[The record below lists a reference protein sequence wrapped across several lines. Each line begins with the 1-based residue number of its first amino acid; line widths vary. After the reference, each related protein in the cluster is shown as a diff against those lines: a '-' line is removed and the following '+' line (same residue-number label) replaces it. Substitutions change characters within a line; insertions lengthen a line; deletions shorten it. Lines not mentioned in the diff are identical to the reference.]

1 MYFFTNMILR
11 NIIEE
16 TVKIESKGIYTLNFD
31 YISFKYIKKSII
43 LKQVHLKPDTS
54 IYNKLKKQNKI
65 KNALYDIKIPELKI
79 SGFNLNRLY
88 FNKNLEI
95 KMIFLKNPDVYM
107 VAFPHHP
114 DSTKKKNHNIIKKD
128 IHHFITSHL
137 SSLIIDEIN
146 IKNGFFD
153 YYKSEGDINLIS
165 SIKNISI
172 LLKDLQID
180 SIAYEH
186 ADKIFFA
193 DDVEIEL
200 SDYDLVLSD
209 SLHIFNVGKINIST
223 TDSSILASEISI
235 FPEKSKIQ
243 KSNKNNYQVNIPE
256 IKITGIDITEALKN
270 KNIQI
275 DSININKPE
284 IILVS
289 GKTSKTKKHKF
300 NYKGRNNIYSL
311 IAGKIKSIDIGNF
324 RINNSDI
331 ILFNN
336 QTDSLP
342 DISINDLCIEFENF
356 RLDSS
361 SFQNFNKI
369 SYSDNILMTI
379 KDFEMKLSD
388 NIHLLKAHELLVS
401 SFDSEVL
408 AKSIKISPHYLTGN
422 QIKESKHLLYNIFVP
437 DFKIK
442 NINIREVYN
451 YKILPI
457 NIIEITNPDIQ
468 IKNYKKQKSNPEKK
482 PNNTNSILSEYLN
495 EIIVDTFRLTNGTFN
510 ISHQINSD
518 FFNLYLNRID
528 ILNVYFDKKL
538 SINEIL
544 IKQPKFKLTYFEK
557 FKKTQNKSENNN
569 KIQEILNSHLE
580 FIKINKII
588 AENGSFNLCKNGT
601 ENIFDEKNIAVKIT
615 GFYLDDETLDKND
628 RILFSEDIEI
638 LIKDYTFNFPDKKHR
653 LTTDEIG
660 ISIAGSQIFAKEINI
675 FPVEEINT
683 PADIKMLYKIHSPE
697 LTLSGIDFNK
707 VYFKKII
714 QIDKIY
720 LKTPDI
726 NLSSILEDTAKTE
739 NKQHGLS
746 FNITLPKNINSLH
759 IPEFIIK
766 NGKLSL
772 INKTGKTSN
781 TFLKS
786 DFNID
791 ITGIN
796 LYSENQLT
804 KANPLI
810 ADNIFIRLDNNQ
822 IFFKDSLHFVE
833 ASEVTLSTLK
843 SEIIF
848 KDISFKPVN
857 NQIIKNLLVKSGK
870 SSTYD
875 VTIDG
880 IQIKGL
886 EFEKMVTDKVIDI
899 NQLNFNN
906 SSVILTHY
914 PELKHPQKKTQKEL
928 NLYENFKH
936 LLKSI
941 QIHNID
947 FDDISITSIKKY
959 SDSTK
964 KFSINR
970 ISGDITNFHID
981 STHQEYRNRLFYT
994 DDIKFNIN
1002 DYSFTTGDSMYT
1014 VYAGKINIST
1024 ALSQLYLDSFRL
1036 IPNYSKYD
1044 FSRKLGYQTDRMDI
1058 SAESIIFDRMNFSD
1072 LIIDK
1077 KINIGLVNVNKLDLY
1092 DFRDK
1097 RVTFPE
1103 WQKRSLPQSMIRKA
1117 DIYLKID
1124 TIQLNQAHII
1134 YSEKVEKSKGD
1145 GEVIFDNM
1153 FVTITDI
1160 TNDKELVSNGA
1171 VMKAGVTAYLMGQ
1184 SLLFGQLEFPL
1195 ASKQDT
1201 FYFKAT
1207 LSKMDISNFNSMTE
1221 NLFGVAIK
1229 RGKGGI
1235 RESIVMGNND
1245 YATGTLVFPYRR
1257 LKIAMM
1263 NKETGKRGGIGD
1275 GILTF
1280 LANNILIKSNN
1291 PKFGRKIRVGEIYC
1305 RRNKQKSFF
1314 NYLWKSQLS
1323 GIESTFGFNT
1333 KEQRKEKKELKKQ
1346 QKGKTNR
1353 KR

>member
-1 MYFFTNMILR
+1 MI
-11 NIIEE
+11 
-16 TVKIESKGIYTLNFD
+16 
-31 YISFKYIKKSII
+31 
-43 LKQVHLKPDTS
+43 
-54 IYNKLKKQNKI
+54 
-65 KNALYDIKIPELKI
+65 
-79 SGFNLNRLY
+79 
-88 FNKNLEI
+88 
-95 KMIFLKNPDVYM
+95 
-107 VAFPHHP
+107 
-114 DSTKKKNHNIIKKD
+114 
-128 IHHFITSHL
+128 
-137 SSLIIDEIN
+137 
-146 IKNGFFD
+146 
-153 YYKSEGDINLIS
+153 
-165 SIKNISI
+165 
-172 LLKDLQID
+172 
-180 SIAYEH
+180 
-186 ADKIFFA
+186 
-193 DDVEIEL
+193 
-200 SDYDLVLSD
+200 
-209 SLHIFNVGKINIST
+209 
-223 TDSSILASEISI
+223 
-235 FPEKSKIQ
+235 
-243 KSNKNNYQVNIPE
+243 
-256 IKITGIDITEALKN
+256 
-270 KNIQI
+270 
-275 DSININKPE
+275 
-284 IILVS
+284 
-289 GKTSKTKKHKF
+289 
-300 NYKGRNNIYSL
+300 
-311 IAGKIKSIDIGNF
+311 KIKSIDIGNF

-331 ILFNN
+331 KLFKNSK
-336 QTDSLP
+336 DSLP
-342 DISINDLCIEFENF
+342 DISINDLFIEFENF

-361 SFQNFNKI
+361 SFQNHNKI
-369 SYSDNILMTI
+369 SYSDNILMTM

-388 NIHLLKAHELLVS
+388 NIHLLKAHELIVS
-401 SFDSEVL
+401 SYDSEVH
-408 AKSIKISPHYLTGN
+408 AKSIKISPYYLTDN

-442 NINIREVYN
+442 NINIREAYN

-468 IKNYKKQKSNPEKK
+468 IKNYKKQKTNSEKEHSN
-482 PNNTNSILSEYLN
+482 TSSILSEYLN

-510 ISHQINSD
+510 ISKQNFSEIINL
-518 FFNLYLNRID
+518 NINRID
-528 ILNVYFDKKL
+528 FNNINILNAYFDKKL
-538 SINEIL
+538 YINEIL

-569 KIQEILNSHLE
+569 KIQEILNNHLE

-588 AENGSFNLCKNGT
+588 AEKGSLNLCKDGT
-601 ENIFDEKNIAVKIT
+601 ENIFDEENVAVKIT
-615 GFYLDDETLDKND
+615 GFYLDAETLDKND

-638 LIKDYTFNFPDKKHR
+638 RIKDYTFNFPDKKHR

-683 PADIKMLYKIHSPE
+683 PADIKMLYKIHFPE

-707 VYFKKII
+707 VYFNKII
-714 QIDKIY
+714 QIDKIF
-720 LKTPDI
+720 LKMPVI
-726 NLSSILEDTAKTE
+726 KLSSISDDTAKTE

-746 FNITLPKNINSLH
+746 FDITLPKSINSLH

-766 NGKLSL
+766 NGKLVL

-796 LYSENQLT
+796 LYSENQLAKT
-804 KANPLI
+804 NPLI
-810 ADNIFIRLDNNQ
+810 ANDIFIRLENNQ
-822 IFFKDSLHFVE
+822 IFLKDSLHVAE
-833 ASEVTLSTLK
+833 TSEITLSTLK

-857 NQIIKNLLVKSGK
+857 NQNIKNLLVKSGK

-875 VTIDG
+875 VTIAG
-880 IQIKGL
+880 MQIKGL
-886 EFEKMVTDKVIDI
+886 EFKKVVTDKTIDI
-899 NQLNFNN
+899 NQLNIKNP
-906 SSVILTHY
+906 SITLTHY
-914 PELKHPQKKTQKEL
+914 PELKHQQKKTQRKL
-928 NLYENFKH
+928 NLYEDFKH

-941 QIHNID
+941 RLHNID
-947 FDDISITSIKKY
+947 FSDLSITSIKKY

-970 ISGDITNFHID
+970 ISGDITNFLVD
-981 STHQEYRNRLFYT
+981 STHKEYRNRLFYT

-1002 DYSFTTGDSMYT
+1002 DYSFITGDSMYT

-1024 ALSQLYLDSFRL
+1024 AQSQLHVDSFRL
-1036 IPNYSKYD
+1036 IPNYPKYV
-1044 FSRKLGYQTDRMDI
+1044 FSRKLGHQTDRMDI

-1077 KINIGLVNVNKLDLY
+1077 KINVGLVNVNKLNLY

-1097 RVTFPE
+1097 RVPFPE
-1103 WQKRSLPQSMIRKA
+1103 WQRRSLPQSMMRKS
-1117 DIYLKID
+1117 DIYMKID
-1124 TIQLNQAHII
+1124 TVQLNQAHII
-1134 YSEKVEKSKGD
+1134 YSEKVEKSKGE

-1153 FVTITDI
+1153 YVTITDI

-1184 SLLFGQLEFPL
+1184 GLLFGHFEFPL

-1201 FYFKAT
+1201 FHFKAT
-1207 LSKMDISNFNSMTE
+1207 LSKMDISDFNSMTE

-1235 RESIVMGNND
+1235 RESIVRGNND
-1245 YATGTLVFPYRR
+1245 YSTGTLVFPYRR

-1333 KEQRKEKKELKKQ
+1333 KEQRKERKEFKKQ
-1346 QKGKTNR
+1346 QKGK
-1353 KR
+1353 K

>member
-1 MYFFTNMILR
+1 MILR
-11 NIIEE
+11 NIFEK
-16 TVKIESKGIYTLNFD
+16 TVKNESKGVYTLNFD
-31 YISFKYIKKSII
+31 YINFKYINKTIV
-43 LKQVHLKPDTS
+43 LKQVHLKPDTV

-79 SGFNLNRLY
+79 SGFNLHNLY

-95 KMIFLKNPDVYM
+95 NMIFLKNPDVYM

-114 DSTKKKNHNIIKKD
+114 DSIKKKNHNIIKKD

-137 SSLIIDEIN
+137 NSLIIDEIN

-153 YYKSEGDINLIS
+153 YYKSEADINLIS

-172 LLKDLQID
+172 LLKNLQID

-186 ADKIFFA
+186 ANKLFFA

-209 SLHIFNVGKINIST
+209 SLHVFKVGKINIST

-243 KSNKNNYQVNIPE
+243 KSNNNNYQVNIPE
-256 IKITGIDITEALKN
+256 IKITSIDITEALKN

-275 DSININKPE
+275 DSLIINSPE
-284 IILVS
+284 IKLVQ
-289 GKTSKTKKHKF
+289 GKAPKTKKFDF
-300 NYKGRNNIYSL
+300 NYKDRNNIYRL

-331 ILFNN
+331 KLFNN
-336 QTDSLP
+336 PKDSLP
-342 DISINDLCIEFENF
+342 EISINDLFIEFENF

-369 SYSDNILMTI
+369 LYSDNILMTM

-388 NIHLLKAHELLVS
+388 NIHLLNAHELIVS
-401 SFDSEVL
+401 SNDSKVL
-408 AKSIKISPHYLTGN
+408 AKSIKISPYYLTGN
-422 QIKESKHLLYNIFVP
+422 QIKESKHSLYNIFVP

-468 IKNYKKQKSNPEKK
+468 IKNYKKQKTNSEKEHS
-482 PNNTNSILSEYLN
+482 NTNSILSEYLN
-495 EIIVDTFRLTNGTFN
+495 EIIVDTFRLTKGIFN
-510 ISHQINSD
+510 ISTQNISEIINLKINRID
-518 FFNLYLNRID
+518 FNNID
-528 ILNVYFDKKL
+528 ILNAYFDKNL
-538 SINEIL
+538 AINEIL

-557 FKKTQNKSENNN
+557 LEKTQNKSENNN

-588 AENGSFNLCKNGT
+588 AEKGSFNLCKDGT

-615 GFYLDDETLDKND
+615 GFYLDAETLDKND

-638 LIKDYTFNFPDKKHR
+638 RIKDYAFNFPDKKHR
-653 LTTDEIG
+653 LTTDEISV
-660 ISIAGSQIFAKEINI
+660 SIAGSQIFAKEINI

-697 LTLSGIDFNK
+697 LTLSGIDFDK
-707 VYFKKII
+707 IYFNKII
-714 QIDKIY
+714 QIDKIF

-726 NLSSILEDTAKTE
+726 NLSSISDDAAKTE

-746 FNITLPKNINSLH
+746 FNITLPKSINSLH
-759 IPEFIIK
+759 IPEFFIK
-766 NGKLSL
+766 NGKLTL

-786 DFNID
+786 NFNID

-822 IFFKDSLHFVE
+822 IFLKDSLHVVE

-848 KDISFKPVN
+848 KDISFKPIN
-857 NQIIKNLLVKSGK
+857 NQDIQSKLEKSGK
-870 SSTYD
+870 FSTYD
-875 VTIDG
+875 VTING

-886 EFEKMVTDKVIDI
+886 EFKKIVTDKAIDI
-899 NQLNFNN
+899 NQININN

-914 PELKHPQKKTQKEL
+914 PELKHPQKKTQKKF
-928 NLYENFKH
+928 NLYEDFKH

-941 QIHNID
+941 RLHNID
-947 FDDISITSIKKY
+947 FNDLSVTSINKY
-959 SDSTK
+959 SERTK

-970 ISGDITNFHID
+970 ISGDITNFLVD

-1002 DYSFTTGDSMYT
+1002 DYSFITGDSMYT
-1014 VYAGKINIST
+1014 VYAGNINIST
-1024 ALSQLYLDSFRL
+1024 AQSQLHVDSFRL
-1036 IPNYSKYD
+1036 IPNYPKYE
-1044 FSRKLGYQTDRMDI
+1044 FSRKLGHQTDRMDI
-1058 SAESIIFDRMNFSD
+1058 SAESIIFDRINFPD

-1077 KINIGLVNVNKLDLY
+1077 KINTGLININKLNLY
-1092 DFRDK
+1092 AFRDK
-1097 RVTFPE
+1097 RVPFPE
-1103 WQKRSLPQSMIRKA
+1103 WQRRSLPQSMIRKS
-1117 DIYLKID
+1117 DIYMKID
-1124 TIQLNQAHII
+1124 TVRLNQVHIT
-1134 YSEKVEKSKGD
+1134 YGEKVEKSKGD
-1145 GEVIFDNM
+1145 GEINFDNM
-1153 FVTITDI
+1153 YVTITDI
-1160 TNDKELVSNGA
+1160 TNDKELISKGA
-1171 VMKAGVTAYLMGQ
+1171 VMKADVTAYLMEQG
-1184 SLLFGQLEFPL
+1184 LLFGHLEFPL

-1207 LSKMDISNFNSMTE
+1207 LSKMDISDFNSMTE

-1235 RESIVMGNND
+1235 RESIVRGNND
-1245 YATGTLVFPYRR
+1245 YSTGTLVFPYKR
-1257 LKIAMM
+1257 LKIFMM

-1280 LANNILIKSNN
+1280 LANNIIIKSNN
-1291 PKFGRKIRVGEIYC
+1291 PKFCRKIRVGEIYC

-1333 KEQRKEKKELKKQ
+1333 KEQRKEKKEFKKQ
-1346 QKGKTNR
+1346 QKGKE
-1353 KR
+1353 